1 MMYELM
7 SKQLPPIFL
16 ALKLNPATAAYGLSL
31 LVQTFSFDPFH
42 FKSLPS
48 FQPSTW
54 MFICVVLL
62 KVLSVREEILE
73 MRAKHDRERLSSS
86 PDGMAVDDEK
96 HITDIYICKLCAP
109 MISPALSLHRGK
121 ESWLLT
127 TKTAWFPAN
136 DDAALVALLNKC
148 GYSIEHI
155 LTLVSVVSSEVLA

>member
-1 MMYELM
+1 M

-54 MFICVVLL
+54 LFICIVLVN
-62 KVLSVREEILE
+62 VLSVREEILE
-73 MRAKHDRERLSSS
+73 MRAKHDRKRRSSS

-127 TKTAWFPAN
+127 TKTAWFPAI
-136 DDAALVALLNKC
+136 DDAALVALVNKC
-148 GYSIEHI
+148 GYSIEHM